1 VIQSLSL
8 TRSPDGHTECAPT
21 APILCAC
28 GNPNVIAV
36 RPGSVAF
43 PAADVQHNLF
53 GEAIGSVACEA
64 VLERADVGWCGECWG
79 NSLNLE
85 P

>member
-1 VIQSLSL
+1 MIHTISLL
-8 TRSPDGHTECAPT
+8 PTPDHERVCVPT
-21 APILCAC
+21 TPIICAC

-64 VLERADVGWCGECWG
+64 VLERADVGWCGECWA
-79 NSLNLE
+79 NSWR
-85 P
+85 PP